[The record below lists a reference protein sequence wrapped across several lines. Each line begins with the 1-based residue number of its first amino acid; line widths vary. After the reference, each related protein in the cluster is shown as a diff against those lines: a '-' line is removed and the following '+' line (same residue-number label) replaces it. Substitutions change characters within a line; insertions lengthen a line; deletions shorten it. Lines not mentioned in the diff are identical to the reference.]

1 LRTIAARAED
11 HAVHM
16 ADIDWGIIV
25 SGEGA
30 CGFLDCEHEVG
41 PGSLGLVLPGIPH
54 WFRNISGTPLTMVGG
69 YLGVG
74 SLDEAGCEFVSPLT
88 DAMRQVPHR

>member
-1 LRTIAARAED
+1 
-11 HAVHM
+11 
-16 ADIDWGIIV
+16 
-25 SGEGA
+25 
-30 CGFLDCEHEVG
+30 
-41 PGSLGLVLPGIPH
+41 LVLPGIPH